1 MSEIAQQSPHSNGWT
16 DRADEL
22 FQQHRQ
28 EIYRN
33 TDQLFAR
40 LMLFQ
45 WVAAIIIATIISPR
59 TWVGQS
65 SYIHIHIWA
74 AIFMGGA
81 ITVFPI
87 WMTRAWPGT
96 ALTRHIIAVAQ
107 MLMSVLLI
115 DLTGGRIETHF
126 HVFGSLVILSFYR
139 DWRVLISATIVVYLD
154 HFLRG
159 IYWPYSVYGVL
170 SASPWRSVEHAGW
183 VIFEDVFLVIS
194 CLRSIREMRFIAN
207 HTAALESSEQNFR
220 QIFEE
225 APIGMAVVGLDG
237 RYARVNATLC
247 KMVGYSEEELTS
259 RTPSEITYCDDIDKD
274 KQLTQRLLTGIARTS
289 VEKRYV
295 RKDGEII
302 WATRTACLMR
312 DESGRPRHYLAMV
325 EDITQRKK
333 DAVALEEAKNEAE
346 RANRAKD
353 KFLAVLSH
361 ELRTPLT
368 PVLMSAAALERE
380 PGIKPELRRQFGMM
394 RRNVELE
401 ARLIDDL
408 LDLTRVSHGK
418 LQLLLSGPVD
428 VHSLL
433 AHSEQIVRADAQNK
447 SLVLRLELTAT
458 EHHVAGDDARI
469 NQVFW
474 NLLKNAIKFTPAG
487 GQITLRTANPRP
499 GQLIITVSDN
509 GIGIDQETL
518 PFVFRAFEQG
528 DIRGMQPCSGLG
540 LGLSIS
546 KAIVELH
553 GGTIRAESAG
563 RDLGAV
569 FTVELSTVLPFP
581 EAQIQASQPRRL
593 RGRSYRLLVVED
605 HEPTLAVLT
614 RLLRSQGHDVMT
626 ASTVKDALTLAS
638 KNTFDFVI
646 SDLGLPDGSG
656 IDLMMVL
663 SNDYGLRGIALSGYG
678 MAEDLAKTE
687 QAGFLAHLVKPI
699 NFDQLHRVLE
709 QVQLAAG

>member
-1 MSEIAQQSPHSNGWT
+1 MSEIAQQSLQSNGWT

-45 WVAAIIIATIISPR
+45 WVAAIMIAMIISPR

-81 ITVFPI
+81 ISVFPI
-87 WMTRAWPGT
+87 WMTRAWPGA

-139 DWRVLISATIVVYLD
+139 DWRVLIPATIVVYLD

-183 VIFEDVFLVIS
+183 VIFEDIFLVIS
-194 CLRSIREMRFIAN
+194 CLRSIREMRFVAN
-207 HTAALESSEQNFR
+207 RTAALESSEQNFR

-225 APIGMAVVGLDG
+225 APIGMAVVGLDS
-237 RYARVNATLC
+237 RYAQVNATLC
-247 KMVGYSEEELTS
+247 NMVGYSEEELAS
-259 RTPSEITYCDDIDKD
+259 RTPLEITHRDDIDKD
-274 KQLTQRLLTGIARTS
+274 RQLTQRLLSDTARTC

-312 DESGRPRHYLAMV
+312 DESGKPRHYLAMV

-353 KFLAVLSH
+353 DFLAALSH

-368 PVLMSAAALERE
+368 PVLMSAAALEQE
-380 PGIKPELRRQFGMM
+380 PGIEPELRRQFGMM

-418 LQLLLSGPVD
+418 LQLLFSGPID

-433 AHSEQIVRADAQNK
+433 AHSQQIVHSDARNK
-447 SLVLRLELTAT
+447 SLVLRLELTAN
-458 EHHVAGDDARI
+458 EHHVAGDAARI
-469 NQVFW
+469 HQVFW
-474 NLLKNAIKFTPAG
+474 NLLKNATKFTPAG
-487 GQITLRTANPRP
+487 GQITVRTANPTP
-499 GQLIITVSDN
+499 GQLVLTVSDN
-509 GIGIDQETL
+509 GIGIDQQTL

-528 DIRGMQPCSGLG
+528 DIRGLQPCSGLG

-563 RDLGAV
+563 PGLGAV

-581 EAQIQASQPRRL
+581 EAQIQASQPRRF
-593 RGRSYRLLVVED
+593 RGKSHRLLVVED

-614 RLLRSQGHDVMT
+614 RLLRDQGHDVMP
-626 ASTVKDALTLAS
+626 ASTVQDALALAS
-638 KNTFDFVI
+638 DHTFDFVI

-656 IDLMMVL
+656 IDLMMQL
-663 SNDYGLRGIALSGYG
+663 SNDYGLRGIALTGYG

-687 QAGFLAHLVKPI
+687 RAGFLAHLVKPI

-709 QVQLAAG
+709 RAQVAAG

>member
-1 MSEIAQQSPHSNGWT
+1 MSEIVQQSLHSNDWT

-28 EIYRN
+28 EIYRK

-45 WVAAIIIATIISPR
+45 WVAAIMIAMIISPQ

-74 AIFMGGA
+74 AIFIGGA
-81 ITVFPI
+81 ISIFPI

-207 HTAALESSEQNFR
+207 RTAALESSEQNFR

-225 APIGMAVVGLDG
+225 APIGIAVVGLDSH
-237 RYARVNATLC
+237 YAQVNATLC
-247 KMVGYSEEELTS
+247 NMVGYSEEELTS

-274 KQLTQRLLTGIARTS
+274 RQLTQRLLSDTARTS

-312 DESGRPRHYLAMV
+312 DESGKPRHYLAMV

-333 DAVALEEAKNEAE
+333 DAVALEEAKDEAE

-353 KFLAVLSH
+353 KFLAILSH

-418 LQLLLSGPVD
+418 LQLLFSGPVD

-433 AHSEQIVRADAQNK
+433 AHSEQIVRGDARNK
-447 SLVLRLELTAT
+447 SLVLRLELTAN
-458 EHHVAGDDARI
+458 EHHVAGDDTRI

-487 GQITLRTANPRP
+487 GQITVRTANPSP
-499 GQLIITVSDN
+499 GQLVITVSDN
-509 GIGIDQETL
+509 GIGIDQQTL

-546 KAIVELH
+546 KAIVDLH

-563 RDLGAV
+563 RGLGAV

-581 EAQIQASQPRRL
+581 EAQIQASQPRRF
-593 RGRSYRLLVVED
+593 RGKSSRLLVVED

-638 KNTFDFVI
+638 GHTFDFVI

-656 IDLMMVL
+656 IDLMMQL
-663 SNDYGLRGIALSGYG
+663 SNHYGLRGIALTGYG

-687 QAGFLAHLVKPI
+687 RAGFLAHLVKPI

-709 QVQLAAG
+709 RAQLATG